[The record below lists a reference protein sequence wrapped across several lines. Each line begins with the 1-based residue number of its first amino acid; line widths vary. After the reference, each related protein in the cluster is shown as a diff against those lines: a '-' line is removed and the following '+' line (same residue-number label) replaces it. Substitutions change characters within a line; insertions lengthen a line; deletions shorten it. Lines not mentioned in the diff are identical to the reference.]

1 MRAHTITRT
10 RLALLPRTTRPDL
23 IVSSVVAVLLPIGL
37 VAVPAALAAKP
48 TRAPFVPEP
57 LVIPA
62 GSGCS
67 FAVEEQLGEDDWAT
81 ITEFSDGRTVIHANA
96 EPTLTNLET
105 GDTFQ
110 QSSRFQV
117 TETFDPETNTVFDKI
132 DGRVFVNFRP
142 GDQGPFGEVEEPG
155 LLLSVIGD
163 QELTFDADT
172 ALLTSYSLDGTA
184 TDICAL
190 ISG

>member
-1 MRAHTITRT
+1 MAWSPFRRH
-10 RLALLPRTTRPDL
+10 LPRNQAERRL
-23 IVSSVVAVLLPIGL
+23 YRGVSLSRRDPG
-37 VAVPAALAAKP
+37 
-48 TRAPFVPEP
+48 
-57 LVIPA
+57 A
-62 GSGCS
+62 GS
-67 FAVEEQLGEDDWAT
+67 AVEEQLGEDDWAT

-105 GDTFQ
+105 RDTFQ

-117 TETFDPETNTVFDKI
+117 TETFDPETNTVFDEI